1 MIFSNDN
8 NNDME
13 LNNKSSRGNIALI
26 DNINDN
32 MYMLDF
38 YYYDDDNTK
47 VELPHLRRLI
57 GGAYGDSATLYH
69 LPVDC
74 FMRVTPISDN
84 NNSIQISYSD
94 ITSNVGT
101 GDGWITVSADDAD
114 NYVYDVGNYIVLTA
128 NNVINIHIP
137 YKLAKLNLLTGLVY
151 RFQIILSS
159 KYPTDSD
166 GKMYMQLLT
175 ADNVRLFNL
184 IPTSTMYR
192 KYLILSNIY
201 VYDSR
206 CYIESKNC
214 LKSFLT

>member
-1 MIFSNDN
+1 MIFDINNDN
-8 NNDME
+8 AIA
-13 LNNKSSRGNIALI
+13 LKNKSSKGNIAI
-26 DNINDN
+26 INNINDN

-74 FMRVTPISDN
+74 CIKVTPISD

-94 ITSNVGT
+94 ITSMGT
-101 GDGWITVSADDAD
+101 GDGWITVPADNAD
-114 NYVYDVGNYIVLTA
+114 NYVYDVGNYIVFTA
-128 NNVINIHIP
+128 DKMINIHIP
-137 YKLAKLNLLTGLVY
+137 YKLAELNLLTGLVY
-151 RFQIILSS
+151 QFRILLSAN
-159 KYPTDSD
+159 YPTNSD
-166 GKMYMQLLT
+166 GKMFVKLMT
-175 ADNVRLFNL
+175 TDDFMLFNL
-184 IPTSTMYR
+184 VPTSTMYR

-201 VYDSR
+201 VYGNK